1 MRNLGSG
8 EGFWQSEVQRH
19 VEGTEVI
26 KIRERLEAY
35 VKATYGVES
44 EQLPFRQEDY
54 AVLRHADTGRWFA
67 VFIVKPKKAF
77 DMDGEGNTEI
87 VSLKIRDPLL
97 ADLLVQQTG
106 YLRGYPSSKWN
117 WVSIILDGTVPL
129 EEVCRWLDESY
140 AATKAKAKNQIVPLV
155 KRNTILK
162 EGK

>member
-1 MRNLGSG
+1 
-8 EGFWQSEVQRH
+8 
-19 VEGTEVI
+19 
-26 KIRERLEAY
+26 
-35 VKATYGVES
+35 
-44 EQLPFRQEDY
+44 
-54 AVLRHADTGRWFA
+54 
-67 VFIVKPKKAF
+67 
-77 DMDGEGNTEI
+77 MDEEGNTEI

-140 AATKAKAKNQIVPLV
+140 AATKTKAKNQIVPLV
-155 KRNTILK
+155 KRSELLK

>member
-1 MRNLGSG
+1 MRNLGS
-8 EGFWQSEVQRH
+8 
-19 VEGTEVI
+19 
-26 KIRERLEAY
+26 
-35 VKATYGVES
+35 
-44 EQLPFRQEDY
+44 
-54 AVLRHADTGRWFA
+54 
-67 VFIVKPKKAF
+67 
-77 DMDGEGNTEI
+77 GEGNTEI

-155 KRNTILK
+155 KRNAILK

>member
-1 MRNLGSG
+1 M
-8 EGFWQSEVQRH
+8 
-19 VEGTEVI
+19 

-77 DMDGEGNTEI
+77 GMDGEGNTEI

-97 ADLLVQQTG
+97 ADLLIQQTG

-155 KRNTILK
+155 KRNAILK

>member
-1 MRNLGSG
+1 M
-8 EGFWQSEVQRH
+8 
-19 VEGTEVI
+19 

-77 DMDGEGNTEI
+77 GMDGEGNTEI

-97 ADLLVQQTG
+97 TDLLVQQTG

-129 EEVCRWLDESY
+129 EGSVPMAGRELRSDKSKSEEPDRSSGQ
-140 AATKAKAKNQIVPLV
+140 AKCNFKG
-155 KRNTILK
+155 R
-162 EGK
+162 